1 MKATRVKFKEGQI
14 NEKLAKYLENDGITI
29 MMASRKEVEAVGLNS
44 VIAFADRT
52 NKAIIFIE
60 EDCEALSQKSLECI
74 LAHEYAHIRYA
85 YASEMAADQFAI
97 RMVGYEAYQLAEAET
112 RVAILR
118 LRQARGITASN
129 DNPQY
134 AHRARWAGGA

>member
-1 MKATRVKFKEGQI
+1 MKATTIRFRKGQI
-14 NEKLAKYLENDGITI
+14 SPKLAKYLVDDEIKV
-29 MMASRKEVEAVGLNS
+29 MMTSREEVEAAGLTS
-44 VIAFADRT
+44 IIAFADRE

-60 EDCEALSQKSLECI
+60 DDCEALSPQSLECI
-74 LAHEYAHIRYA
+74 LAHEYAHLRYA

-112 RVAILR
+112 RVVILR
-118 LRQARGITASN
+118 LRQARGIIASN

-134 AHRARWAGGA
+134 AHRTRWAGGA